1 MSFLYDNSYRFDDYE
16 HDSLQALKKLLPYDE
31 DKAREIL
38 NYIETSIQY
47 KKTYA
52 LAGIAGHASP
62 STTFDSYV
70 HLIDIEIGLL
80 LYHTNF
86 MLQPEHSDVLDV
98 PRRRKSKLKND
109 PIALNGYFIKK
120 IKLKPLM
127 RPKIK
132 NQLIDPVSVKH
143 KKLKKYAFDEV
154 RQVLNAY
161 TKKGDYTHTEL
172 IGIFEIEPHVFD
184 GWLSNAQL
192 LRNHAD
198 FQTIHNKPRLFMSE
212 NSEPLLPTLDRF
224 VEDRDLMKR
233 MTNKFRELY
242 KVDNKDF
249 VNQFVLYTLKKS
261 QYHKNHIGFND
272 SDILRDY
279 LKILLKLVYKKD
291 IRLKIYNY
299 EQANSDDLKQWRSNI
314 KIFPKS

>member
-16 HDSLQALKKLLPYDE
+16 HNSLQALKKLLPYDE

-70 HLIDIEIGLL
+70 HLIDIEIGML

-143 KKLKKYAFDEV
+143 KKRKKYAFDEV

-172 IGIFEIEPHVFD
+172 IDIFEIEPHVFD
-184 GWLSNAQL
+184 GWLSKAQHL
-192 LRNHAD
+192 KNHAD
-198 FQTIHNKPRLFMSE
+198 FQTIHNKPRLFASE
-212 NSEPLLPTLDRF
+212 NSDQLLPTLDRF
-224 VEDRDLMKR
+224 IEDRDIMKI
-233 MTNKFRELY
+233 MTNKFRDLY
-242 KVDNKDF
+242 KVGDKDF
-249 VNQFVLYTLKKS
+249 IEPPRVYRRVIYLS
-261 QYHKNHIGFND
+261 QAAIPD
-272 SDILRDY
+272 RI
-279 LKILLKLVYKKD
+279 KL
-291 IRLKIYNY
+291 
-299 EQANSDDLKQWRSNI
+299 S
-314 KIFPKS
+314 